1 MEETNLIEKYQ
12 NIIIEKVKKIK
23 DLKLLIKIYTFIN
36 HS

>member
-23 DLKLLIKIYTFIN
+23 DLKLLIKIYTLIN

>member
-1 MEETNLIEKYQ
+1 MEESNLIEKYQ